1 LEAKYELIIF
11 APDSQVKPITRCI
24 RPNKVEQ
31 NLRDHPQVGV
41 DSKAK
46 DVSLNDDTEPY
57 LQV

>member
-1 LEAKYELIIF
+1 
-11 APDSQVKPITRCI
+11 SQVKPITRCI